1 MHARAQALFGNVLDL
16 VTDEQLALPTP
27 CSDWTVADL
36 IAHVDA
42 GNLRVAHMGGRDPID
57 LPNNRITA
65 HAASSAEARAVFDA
79 DDGMTRLFELPFG
92 AVPGTVF
99 VAIRSGDLYAH
110 AWDLATAIGADTDLD
125 HELGEAIYAATS
137 PILGDSLRGEGR
149 PFGVQQPCPPD
160 RPIADRMAAF
170 LGRTVT

>member
-1 MHARAQALFGNVLDL
+1 MDPRQMHARAQTLFGDVLDV

-36 IAHVDA
+36 IVHVDA
-42 GNLRVAHMGGRDPID
+42 GNLRVVHLGGRDPIE
-57 LPNNRITA
+57 LPDDRITA

-79 DDGMTRLFELPFG
+79 DDGMTRRPLRP
-92 AVPGTVF
+92 
-99 VAIRSGDLYAH
+99 RR
-110 AWDLATAIGADTDLD
+110 DLATSIGADTDLD

-149 PFGVQQPCPPD
+149 PFGVQQPCPPE

-170 LGRTVT
+170 LGRPVT